1 MKEINYANCMI
12 RKCEQCRYY
21 EYCFRYKPKEECY
34 SKIDVMKYLINEH
47 RKGSEA
53 DGK

>member
-21 EYCFRYKPKEECY
+21 EYCFKYKVKKKGGNY
-34 SKIDVMKYLINEH
+34 HASKGN
-47 RKGSEA
+47 R
-53 DGK
+53 